1 MVRTASLLLRTPT
14 RRETQIATACGSD
27 DEAQRWLGWEDAHIC
42 PEDSRATLIAS
53 PAEGKEFPNEP
64 VLPHFWRLIAID
76 PRNLAVAG
84 EVGITGIPD
93 EPPQLGGWLAPAYRG
108 RGLGRELFA
117 AGLTLGHEHIGI
129 KLLRAGAEESNTASR
144 RSLEAAGFHPI
155 PGSPTHPLPNGRTIT
170 SRWYEH
176 AAPTARCGGVVGS
189 T

>member
-1 MVRTASLLLRTPT
+1 VRGQRVTQLVRCQGHVHIVRTPSLLLRTPT

-27 DEAQRWLGWEDAHIC
+27 DAAQRWLGWEEAHVC

-53 PAEGKEFPNEP
+53 PTEGKEFPNEP

-108 RGLGRELFA
+108 RTR
-117 AGLTLGHEHIGI
+117 
-129 KLLRAGAEESNTASR
+129 TASSPTLAEPSAGR
-144 RSLEAAGFHPI
+144 ALLDHYSREAAIFLMRGAHC
-155 PGSPTHPLPNGRTIT
+155 HRQVDLDELPRVPELGD
-170 SRWYEH
+170 SQQ
-176 AAPTARCGGVVGS
+176 G
-189 T
+189 